1 MTNWSPMQAVA
12 RMLQTFYGSFGLRAY
27 PEQSVPDR
35 DENGNELEPPYITYS
50 VAVPDWRSGNMLHH
64 ARVYWRSYS
73 LSEVSAKAD
82 EIAARIG
89 EGITLSSQDGYIT
102 LAPGQP
108 FMQYQPTDE
117 MDEIKIVY
125 INMEMGGYIRR
136 KG

>member
-1 MTNWSPMQAVA
+1 MTNWTPLESVA
-12 RMLQTFYGSFGLRAY
+12 RMLQTFYGSFGLRAF

-35 DENGNELEPPYITYS
+35 DENGDELEPPYITYS
-50 VAVPDWRSGNMLHH
+50 VAMPDWRSNTLHH

-73 LSEVSAKAD
+73 LSDVSAKAD

-89 EGITLSSQDGYIT
+89 EGITLRSEDGYIT
-102 LAPGQP
+102 LAHGQP
-108 FMQYQPTDE
+108 FMQFQPVDE
-117 MDEIKIVY
+117 KDEIKIVY

>member
-1 MTNWSPMQAVA
+1 MTNWTPLESVA
-12 RMLQTFYGSFGLRAY
+12 RMLQSFYGSFGLPAF
-27 PEQSVPDR
+27 PEQSVPDK
-35 DENGNELEPPYITYS
+35 DENGDELEPPYITYS
-50 VAVPDWRSGNMLHH
+50 VSAPDWRSNMLHH

-89 EGITLSSQDGYIT
+89 EGITLRSEDGYIT

-108 FMQYQPTDE
+108 FMQFQPVDE
-117 MDEIKIVY
+117 KDEIKVVY

>member
-12 RMLQTFYGSFGLRAY
+12 RMLQTFYGSFGLRSY
-27 PEQSVPDR
+27 PEQSVPDK
-35 DENGNELEPPYITYS
+35 DENGDELEPPYITYS

-89 EGITLSSQDGYIT
+89 EGITLKSEDGYIT

-125 INMEMGGYIRR
+125 MNMEMGGYIRR